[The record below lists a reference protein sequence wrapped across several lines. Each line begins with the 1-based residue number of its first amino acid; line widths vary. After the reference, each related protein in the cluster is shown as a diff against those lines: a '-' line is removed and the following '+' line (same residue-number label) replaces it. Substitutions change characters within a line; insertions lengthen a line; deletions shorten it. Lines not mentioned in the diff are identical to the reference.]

1 MGGVFYDAALRAAF
15 FIHLFFVAS
24 KVCAACRRG
33 FPVRGGE
40 ENKKSHACG
49 ILSCYKSVYRHLIE
63 TNKNIQ
69 NCKAEKTHCLIVY
82 HIANV

>member
-1 MGGVFYDAALRAAF
+1 MGGVFYDAALRTAF
-15 FIHLFFVAS
+15 FLLIFSLLLQRYVLPAGVVF
-24 KVCAACRRG
+24 RQ
-33 FPVRGGE
+33 GGE

>member
-15 FIHLFFVAS
+15 FIHLFFAAS

-33 FPVRGGE
+33 FPVRGE

>member
-15 FIHLFFVAS
+15 FYSSFLCCFKGMCCLPAWFS
-24 KVCAACRRG
+24 RQ
-33 FPVRGGE
+33 GGE